1 MRNLNLGV
9 ANVTS
14 VTKEGTRAL
23 CGCGTEFTINASTPY
38 LEHEGKAYACCSQE
52 CHDMVKKDPE
62 GAARLFQQKLTA
74 R

>member
-9 ANVTS
+9 ANITS

-23 CGCGTEFTINASTPY
+23 CGCGTEFTIDPSTPY
-38 LEHEGKAYACCSQE
+38 VEYEGKAYACCSQE
-52 CHDMVKKDPE
+52 CHKAVSQDPA
-62 GAARLFQQKLTA
+62 GAARLFQQKFAA